1 MEYKK
6 LYKGLAGVLVGSVM
20 LSSCAPSL
28 STTYNKRSLN
38 EYVEKTK
45 QYITTNIK
53 KEIESWERYN
63 NKACEYE
70 SKIYPR
76 RIEIYTLNGK
86 LKEQYSD
93 TIYGKKEIDSF
104 MKVLGEN
111 YEFMKGKNIPEPK
124 KIYACERAIVEEE
137 VNKLLNTKELYYGV
151 VFVAPRGVLMHL
163 TKEPYSSKGL
173 TEISI
178 LKEGE
183 KKGIVYVFT
192 DEGSINRI
200 RESTKIGSDIIA
212 YGIGAGVYAAI
223 TSLNI
228 PVSML
233 LGGFVGS
240 VKSGFEEKTK
250 IEESKS
256 KDIIVDKIVVQ
267 KPTYNKIMDIYTF
280 YKTITNKDIPLDKM
294 VVVRGKDDIYIS
306 LGELE
311 VVYKNNQIGFGSLA
325 KDHNLKP
332 EEKIILSAIVGG
344 LTGLA
349 VKETKDVE
357 KSYYK
362 GERRSENL
370 LDNGGGSDQNT
381 NVY

>member
-6 LYKGLAGVLVGSVM
+6 LYKGIAGVLVGSVM

-28 STTYNKRSLN
+28 STTYSKRSLN
-38 EYVEKTK
+38 EHVEKTK

-53 KEIESWERYN
+53 KEIESWEKYN
-63 NKACEYE
+63 NKECKYE
-70 SKIYPR
+70 SEIHPR
-76 RIEIYTLNGK
+76 RIEIYILGDE
-86 LKEQYSD
+86 LKKQYSD
-93 TIYGKKEIDSF
+93 TLYSKNEIDSLN
-104 MKVLGEN
+104 KVLGEN

-124 KIYACERAIVEEE
+124 KIYSCERAIAENE
-137 VNKLLNTKELYYGV
+137 VNKLLNPKEISYGV
-151 VFVAPRGVLMHL
+151 VFITPHGLLMHL
-163 TKEPYSSKGL
+163 TNKPYSSKGL

-183 KKGIVYVFT
+183 EKGRVYVFT
-192 DEGSINRI
+192 DEESINRI

-212 YGIGAGVYAAI
+212 YGIGAGIYAAV

-240 VKSGFEEKTK
+240 VKAGFEEKTK
-250 IEESKS
+250 IEENNSKN
-256 KDIIVDKIVVQ
+256 IIADKIVVQ
-267 KPTYNKIMDIYTF
+267 KPTYNKIMDVYTF
-280 YKTITNKDIPLDKM
+280 YKSITNKDIPLDKM
-294 VVVRGKDDIYIS
+294 IVVKGKDGVYVSI
-306 LGELE
+306 GELE
-311 VVYKNNQIGFGSLA
+311 VAYKNNQIGFGNLTE
-325 KDHNLKP
+325 DHNLKV

-349 VKETKDVE
+349 VKETKDVGRQTVE
-357 KSYYK
+357 

-381 NVY
+381 DAY